1 MTSRDGL
8 QIISAAISLAT
19 LIIIARKLIHR
30 QGNWRT
36 WLPFIVI
43 SAMTLAFY
51 TAVQFGWLGGLSS
64 DLSAMLRLTTQIS
77 LLFYAWY
84 MPPGSRP

>member
-1 MTSRDGL
+1 MTSRDWL
-8 QIISAAISLAT
+8 QVISGAVSLMT
-19 LIIIARKLIHR
+19 LIVIMRKLVHKH
-30 QGNWRT
+30 GDWRM

-51 TAVQFGWLGGLSS
+51 IAVQLGWLGWLSS
-64 DLSAMLRLTTQIS
+64 DLSALLRLTTQIS